1 MSIRSLIAHPRFLP
15 IVLRVDALLTG
26 ATALALLA
34 GAGILQPFLQLP
46 APFLRGA
53 GLSLVPFV
61 AFVFALSRR
70 SVPPRAAVSAVV
82 AINVAW
88 VLASAGLLL
97 AGPFQPS
104 ALGTAFVVFQA
115 VVVAALADLG
125 YFGLCGR
132 ARAIG

>member
-15 IVLRVDALLTG
+15 VVLLVDAVLTG

-34 GAGILQPFLQLP
+34 GASVLEPLLELP
-46 APFLRGA
+46 ASFLRGA

-61 AFVFALSRR
+61 AFVFALSRKAL
-70 SVPPRAAVSAVV
+70 PPRSAVAAVV
-82 AINVAW
+82 AINAGW

-104 ALGTAFVVFQA
+104 TLGTAFVVFQA

-125 YFGLCGR
+125 YFGLRGR
-132 ARAIG
+132 VAAHG